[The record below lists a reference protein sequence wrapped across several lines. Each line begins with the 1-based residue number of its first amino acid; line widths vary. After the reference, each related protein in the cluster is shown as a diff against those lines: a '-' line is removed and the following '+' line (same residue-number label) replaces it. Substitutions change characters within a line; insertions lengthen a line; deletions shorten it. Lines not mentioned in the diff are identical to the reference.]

1 MVAAAKAAQERPV
14 PVGAAPLRSSQHSSI
29 HQPSSTAS
37 NAESGPNAHASPN
50 EPVDLSA
57 LKLLSGA
64 GGQFELPAEHREFM
78 CLTSDATLHISEA
91 HKASPFVLGYRA
103 KLDRR
108 EFKYRVRLSPHSTI
122 AALYKRFS
130 TAPAVDEQSS
140 RQAEVVRLMK
150 EAVEPSTSDIH
161 FRIEKEATRV
171 FFRIDGL
178 LIERPQLGREHGQTL
193 VSTIYQSMC
202 DVAQAMFMPTKAQ
215 DARLSTKNTAEL
227 GLKGARM
234 STRPTDSGMVAVLR
248 LLYQSKQKR
257 SLDELGFLP
266 QQIADVREISTR
278 TSGICIVSGPTGS
291 GKSTTLESLLS
302 SVMRESEYK
311 KNLVTI
317 EDPPEYEIDGAVQ
330 TPVQYASDATDEE
343 ISGAWAR
350 SISNLMRLDPDLV
363 MIGEVRDLASSIA
376 ALRAAMTGHGVY
388 TTLHAND
395 VVAALIR
402 LQDMGVDMGLLTDP
416 KIIVGLLSQ
425 RLAPRLCPSCR
436 RPFRQF
442 SQLLAP
448 AVAKKVEELCDVDSV
463 YIVGQGCGQC
473 GGRGVK
479 GRLVVAE
486 TLVPTAGF
494 MKEFATAGQLAARR
508 YWVERMGG
516 LTRNQVL
523 LQRINQGIIDP
534 SHAEEA
540 VCALDED
547 NTTLE

>member
-1 MVAAAKAAQERPV
+1 MIAAAKVVRDDLGVEGEAPPRPT
-14 PVGAAPLRSSQHSSI
+14 LSSVHGPASP
-29 HQPSSTAS
+29 PSAAS
-37 NAESGPNAHASPN
+37 NSAVAASSKSGDS
-50 EPVDLSA
+50 VDLS
-57 LKLLSGA
+57 KITLLSGQ
-64 GGQFELPAEHREFM
+64 GGQYELPAEHREFM
-78 CLTSDATLHISEA
+78 CFTSDGTLHISEA
-91 HKASPFVLGYRA
+91 HKTSPIVLGYRD
-103 KLDRR
+103 KLQRKDV
-108 EFKYRVRLSPHSTI
+108 KYKLRMAPHSAI
-122 AALYKRFS
+122 AGLYKRFS
-130 TAPAVDEQSS
+130 TAPAVDEQSA
-140 RQAEVVRLMK
+140 RQAEVVRIMK
-150 EAVEPSTSDIH
+150 DAADAGTSDIH
-161 FRIEKEATRV
+161 FRIEKDATRV
-171 FFRIDGL
+171 FFRIDGV

-257 SLDELGFLP
+257 SLEELGFLP
-266 QQIADVREISTR
+266 AQTADVREISTR

-302 SVMRESEYK
+302 SVMREAEYK

-330 TPVQYASDATDEE
+330 TPVQYPSDATDEE

-350 SISNLMRLDPDLV
+350 AISNLMRLDPDLA

-402 LQDMGVDMGLLTDP
+402 LKDMGVDMGLLTDP
-416 KIIVGLLSQ
+416 KIIIGLISQ
-425 RLAPRLCPSCR
+425 RLAPRLCQGCR
-436 RPFRQF
+436 KPFRQF
-442 SQLLAP
+442 SHLLTP
-448 AVAKKVEELCDVDSV
+448 AIAKKVEDLCDADAV
-463 YIVGQGCGQC
+463 YVAGEGCASC
-473 GGRGVK
+473 GGRSVK
-479 GRLVVAE
+479 GRIVVAE
-486 TLVPTAGF
+486 TLIPTAGF
-494 MKEFATAGQLAARR
+494 MREFSTAGQLAARR

-516 LTRNQVL
+516 VTRNQVL
-523 LQRINQGIIDP
+523 LRRINEGIIDP
-534 SHAEEA
+534 AHAEEA